1 MKIALVV
8 SQIMEVGG
16 GFQYELSMVRALISK
31 KTTSNTYVVITSRK
45 ENIPLFLNQ
54 DIPTEFFR
62 ISLIVKIEMLLRHTV
77 SLFKYLIKLAPKI
90 KKSSFEFF
98 LKNKK
103 IDLVYFLSPNH
114 LALLLDEHN
123 YISTVWDLCHRD
135 FPEFPEVRNDMEFE
149 NRDNLLWKT
158 LPKSIAVIVDSD
170 IGGKNVARRYLV
182 DKTRI
187 ITVPYFVNDEEQP
200 VNINIKEKYV
210 IKGDF
215 IFYPA
220 QFWAHKNH
228 VYILDSLY
236 ELKTAYTIKIFAFF
250 PGTDMGNLSFV
261 KDYATK
267 LDILD
272 QMIFPGFVPR
282 GEIVAG
288 YKQAL
293 ALVYPTYFGPTNIPP
308 LEAFLFNCLVIHA
321 NAEDPACQTKDAA
334 LYFDLADPH
343 TLTELLHKVSEHPQS
358 FDFLKERGKKILENC
373 SKEKAVEKVEAIVK
387 EYAVKMKTWKM
398 PLALLNSPM
407 NNY

>member
-1 MKIALVV
+1 MKIALIV

-62 ISLIVKIEMLLRHTV
+62 ISLIVKIELLLRHTV

-90 KKSSFEFF
+90 KKNSFEFF

-135 FPEFPEVRNDMEFE
+135 FLEFPEVRNEMEFE
-149 NRDNLLWKT
+149 NRENLLRKT
-158 LPKSIAVIVDSD
+158 LPKSVAVVVDSD
-170 IGGKNVARRYLV
+170 IGGKNVARQYLV
-182 DKTRI
+182 DENRI
-187 ITVPYFVNDEEQP
+187 ATIPFFVNDEDQTKYCD
-200 VNINIKEKYV
+200 IKEKYG
-210 IKGDF
+210 IKGHY

-228 VYILDSLY
+228 TYILDSLY
-236 ELKTAYTIKIFAFF
+236 ELKINYNKKIYAFF
-250 PGTDMGNLSFV
+250 PGTDMGNLAYV
-261 KDYATK
+261 KDYAGK
-267 LDILD
+267 LDIHD
-272 QMIFPGFVPR
+272 QVMFPGFLPR
-282 GEIVAG
+282 GEIISC

-308 LEAFLFNCLVIHA
+308 LEAFLFDCIVIHA
-321 NAEDPACQTKDAA
+321 NLEGATCQTKDAA
-334 LYFDLADPH
+334 LYFDLDNPH
-343 TLTELLHKVSEHPQS
+343 SLTEILQALLDNPSA
-358 FDFLKERGKKILENC
+358 FDYLKARGKKILENC
-373 SKEKAVEKVEAIVK
+373 SKEKAVETVEAIVK

-398 PLALLNSPM
+398 P
-407 NNY
+407 